1 MFAAIKCRFRPTIV
15 KECIHHILSE
25 FFVGKSYIGDECT
38 AWCKQISHG
47 IKDKLKGENS
57 DNYLQ
62 LNGTIHLFCLFHS
75 HQGCKRDVWRWDR
88 DETETS
94 ESRDRDFGVTRPRR
108 DGDIGVMVS
117 RRDVIATSPRRD
129 WDETF
134 KTTSRDVRSR
144 RRSSRG
150 PIQLQLCN
158 V

>member
-1 MFAAIKCRFRPTIV
+1 MYMFAAIKCRFRPTIV

-75 HQGCKRDVWRWDR
+75 HQGCKRDV
-88 DETETS
+88 
-94 ESRDRDFGVTRPRR
+94 
-108 DGDIGVMVS
+108 
-117 RRDVIATSPRRD
+117 
-129 WDETF
+129 
-134 KTTSRDVRSR
+134 
-144 RRSSRG
+144 
-150 PIQLQLCN
+150 
-158 V
+158 